1 MPCTKTMTTIWLT
14 CTAMIICMSMMAR
27 MAITMSTPTIMR
39 CTMQKGMGMTLSM
52 AMAISTTTTTTV
64 SPAIITVIITSIA
77 ARPISMR

>member
-14 CTAMIICMSMMAR
+14 CTVMIICMSMMAR

-52 AMAISTTTTTTV
+52 AIAMSAITTTTV
-64 SPAIITVIITSIA
+64 SRTIITVIITGTVGL
-77 ARPISMR
+77 PISMR